1 MKRTRNETIMDFII
15 EYAKVFELNDN
26 ILRVVNQV
34 RIFKRVFLLFE
45 IIGKVEKNNN
55 NFKYNIKFKS

>member
-1 MKRTRNETIMDFII
+1 MKSTRNETIMDFII